1 MDEKRDELVYI
12 AGPLYTPAQR
22 RYLEGLAEKF
32 ESNGVPTFLPHRDAG
47 IAESDED
54 RSRTIFEQNVEHVR
68 DATAVVAVLNGFDVD
83 SGTAFEIG
91 YAVSID
97 KPVVGV
103 LEDLRT
109 SEEVA
114 MGDDSDINLM
124 ITQSVDSI
132 VQDSD
137 ALVDAVLNRT

>member
-1 MDEKRDELVYI
+1 MDEKINGSIYI

-22 RYLEGLAEKF
+22 HYLEGLAEKF
-32 ESNGVPTFLPHRDAG
+32 ESNGIPTFLPHRDAG

-54 RSRTIFEQNVEHVR
+54 RSRTIYEQNVEHIE
-68 DATAVVAVLNGFDVD
+68 DAAAVVAVLNGFDVD
-83 SGTAFEIG
+83 PGTAFEIG
-91 YAVSID
+91 YAVSIE
-97 KPVVGV
+97 KTVVGV

-109 SEEVA
+109 SDDVA
-114 MGDDSDINLM
+114 MGDDSDVNLM

-137 ALVDAVLNRT
+137 ALVDAVLSWT